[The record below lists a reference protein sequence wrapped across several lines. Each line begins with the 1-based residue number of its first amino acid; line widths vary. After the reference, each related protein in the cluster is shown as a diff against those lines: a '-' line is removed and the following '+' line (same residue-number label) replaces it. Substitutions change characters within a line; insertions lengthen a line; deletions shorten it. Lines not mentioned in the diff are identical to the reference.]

1 VAPVK
6 GLTLYINIPGVRP
19 VKSIEQRR
27 PDYILSAVFPILV
40 VFLFAV
46 FTSLPEFTPGLRE
59 VRPLLFLGALGLLA
73 VGVTGRFMKVM
84 KTPAGKALTLFT
96 VWFILCIPL
105 AIWRGGSFVVLEDY
119 WSKSFLAFVL
129 TAGLISTAAESK
141 KIFHTIA
148 YGVGFL
154 GISALAF
161 HRYTSDGRL
170 CMPGGRYSNSNDLAW
185 TLLVGLVFLAYLY
198 LQSRGTRKVI
208 ALVLAAPVLLALS
221 RTGSR
226 ALLIGTAVLFLY
238 VFFQSTGATRA
249 KMIIAV
255 PIVFVVL
262 IMMMPN
268 QLRDRYTT
276 LFEKKDPSQLTTA
289 EIDASGSSETRL
301 ELLMDSITLTLNHPF
316 FGVGPGNF
324 QVGQA
329 NLAISRGEPYG
340 LWHVTHNTYTELSSE
355 MGVPG
360 LLIYVA
366 FLIQCWRMLS
376 SVIRRKYVSKDVRVM
391 AKTLQ
396 AAFLVMVTVAFFESF
411 GYDTN
416 IPIVAGLITAL
427 SFVARDQRSRQDS
440 REKIEEPPTQL
451 PEPEYEPAWSGRL
464 Y

>member
-1 VAPVK
+1 
-6 GLTLYINIPGVRP
+6 

-27 PDYILSAVFPILV
+27 PDSIQQRRPDSILSAVFPILV

-46 FTSLPEFTPGLRE
+46 FTGLPEFTPVVRDL
-59 VRPLLFLGALGLLA
+59 RPLFFIGALGLLA
-73 VGVTGRFMKVM
+73 VGVTGRFMKVVSS
-84 KTPAGKALTLFT
+84 PIGKALTLFT
-96 VWFILCIPL
+96 VWFIICIPL
-105 AIWRGGSFVVLEDY
+105 AIWRGGSLVIFEDY

-148 YGVGFL
+148 YGVGLL
-154 GISALAF
+154 GTMALVL
-161 HRYTSDGRL
+161 HRYSEDGRL
-170 CMPGGRYSNSNDLAW
+170 SMPGGRYSNSNDLAW
-185 TLLVGLVFLAYLY
+185 TLLVGLIFLAYLF
-198 LQSRGTRKVI
+198 LQGGGTRKVI
-208 ALVLAAPVLLALS
+208 AVGFAFPVLLALS

-226 ALLIGTAVLFLY
+226 ALLIGAAVLFLY
-238 VFFQSTGATRA
+238 VFFRSSGATRA
-249 KMIIAV
+249 KMIVAV
-255 PIVFVVL
+255 PILLVGLV
-262 IMMMPN
+262 MMMPK

-276 LFEKKDPSQLTTA
+276 LFEKKDPSQLTA
-289 EIDASGSSETRL
+289 SEIDASGSSDARL
-301 ELLMDSITLTLNHPF
+301 ELLLDSITLTLNHPF

-324 QVGQA
+324 QVAQNG
-329 NLAISRGEPYG
+329 LAIQRGEPYG

-355 MGVPG
+355 MGITG

-366 FLIQCWRMLS
+366 FLVQCWRVLS
-376 SVIRRKYVSKDVRVM
+376 SIIRKKYVTKDVRVM

-411 GYDTN
+411 GYDVN

-427 SFVARDQRSRQDS
+427 SFIARDQRPPQDL
-440 REKIEEPPTQL
+440 REKIEEPPAQL